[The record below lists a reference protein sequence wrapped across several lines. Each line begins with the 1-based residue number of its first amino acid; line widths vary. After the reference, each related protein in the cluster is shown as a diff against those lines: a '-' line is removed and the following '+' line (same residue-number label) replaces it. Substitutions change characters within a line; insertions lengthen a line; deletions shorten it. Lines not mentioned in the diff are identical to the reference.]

1 LGSPRSL
8 QYFAL
13 ARLGTSAVRARFT
26 DVRRLERLVTTLAIL
41 VLGAACAAPALS
53 SQLELTQRVKAP
65 VVTGHGALTPR
76 AGERVVEQ
84 RLDDRHDTEH
94 VREMIDAFRER
105 AAAPLVAGNRV
116 ALLVD
121 GPQTLKAIRLA
132 IENAQ
137 HHVHLETY
145 IFSDDEIGRALRELL
160 ISRRKQGVEVR
171 VLYDAIGSVTTPAEF
186 FETMRQARIEVLPFR
201 PLNPTRTLPWKL
213 NNRDHRKIVVVDGRF
228 AFTGGINISSTY
240 ASASSSRP
248 GPEAGQEEAWRDT
261 HVQIEGPVAAEFQ
274 KLFLHTWERAG
285 GRADGGSAKY
295 FPPLAPLGAELVA
308 AVATSGG
315 DRTETTIYD
324 TYAAAIGHA
333 SRRLWMTQAYFAPD
347 AGLRRALIAAAQR
360 GVDVRIIV
368 PGFTDSGLIFHAS
381 RKDYDELLAGGV
393 RIYEQRYAL
402 LHAKS
407 MAIDTALSMVGSAN
421 FDMRSF
427 LHNNEVN
434 AVVVGSDFAQR
445 LEALFERDL
454 RDTREL
460 KLQSWRQRP
469 WLDRFKERA
478 SSLFS
483 YWL

>member
-1 LGSPRSL
+1 
-8 QYFAL
+8 
-13 ARLGTSAVRARFT
+13 
-26 DVRRLERLVTTLAIL
+26 
-41 VLGAACAAPALS
+41 
-53 SQLELTQRVKAP
+53 
-65 VVTGHGALTPR
+65 
-76 AGERVVEQ
+76 
-84 RLDDRHDTEH
+84 
-94 VREMIDAFRER
+94 
-105 AAAPLVAGNRV
+105 
-116 ALLVD
+116 
-121 GPQTLKAIRLA
+121 
-132 IENAQ
+132 
-137 HHVHLETY
+137 
-145 IFSDDEIGRALRELL
+145 
-160 ISRRKQGVEVR
+160 VR
-171 VLYDAIGSVTTPAEF
+171 VIYDAIGSVTTPAEF
-186 FETMRQARIEVLPFR
+186 FEPMRQAGVEVLPFR
-201 PLNPTRTLPWKL
+201 PLNPTRTLPWKV

-248 GPEAGQEEAWRDT
+248 GPDTGREEAWRDT
-261 HVQIEGPVAAEFQ
+261 HVQIEGPVATEFQ

-285 GRADGGSAKY
+285 GRVDAGSAQY

-315 DRTETTIYD
+315 DRNETTIYD
-324 TYAAAIGHA
+324 TYAASIGHA

-347 AGLRRALIAAAQR
+347 EGLRRALIAASRR

-381 RKDYDELLAGGV
+381 RKDYEELLAGGV

-402 LHAKS
+402 LHAKT
-407 MAIDTALSMVGSAN
+407 MVIDTALSMVGSAN

-460 KLQSWRQRP
+460 QLQSWRERP
-469 WLDRFKERA
+469 WTDRFKEFA
-478 SSLFS
+478 SGIFS

>member
-1 LGSPRSL
+1 VTRHG
-8 QYFAL
+8 
-13 ARLGTSAVRARFT
+13 RFT
-26 DVRRLERLVTTLAIL
+26 STLSILLV
-41 VLGAACAAPALS
+41 CASCASPAGPS
-53 SQLELTQRVKAP
+53 SQTALTARAKAP
-65 VVTGHGALTPR
+65 VVTSQGALAPR
-76 AGERVVEQ
+76 ASERAVEQ
-84 RLDDRHDTEH
+84 RLDARHDTEH

-105 AAAPLVAGNRV
+105 AAASLVAGNRV

-121 GPQTLKAIRLA
+121 GPQTLKAIRTA
-132 IENAQ
+132 IENAH

-160 ISRRKQGVEVR
+160 IRRRQRGIEVR
-171 VLYDAIGSVTTPAEF
+171 VIYDAIGSVTTPAEF
-186 FETMRQARIEVLPFR
+186 FEPMRQAGVEVLPFR
-201 PLNPTRTLPWKL
+201 PLNPTRTLPWKV

-248 GPEAGQEEAWRDT
+248 GPDTGREEAWRDT
-261 HVQIEGPVAAEFQ
+261 HVQIEGPVAAQFQ

-285 GRADGGSAKY
+285 GRVDGGSAQF
-295 FPPLAPLGAELVA
+295 FPPLGPMGTELVA

-315 DRTETTIYD
+315 DRNETTIYD
-324 TYAAAIGHA
+324 TYAVSIGHA

-347 AGLRRALIAAAQR
+347 PGLRRALITAAQR

-368 PGFTDSGLIFHAS
+368 PSFTDSGLIFHAS
-381 RKDYDELLAGGV
+381 RKEYDELLAGGV

-407 MAIDTALSMVGSAN
+407 MVIDTALSMVGSAN

-469 WLDRFKERA
+469 WTDRFKEFA
-478 SSLFS
+478 SGLFS